1 MSIKFAKGSGSM
13 VEQRSPK
20 PSVACSSRVSPAKR
34 RSPERTSFSL
44 QFFRDTNT
52 QRNRGG
58 THSLRLRLHLTLR
71 VANKFAMLR
80 YISRFAL
87 SRVASPLPKEVLR
100 GFFFSCIRDSNTQ
113 RIRDGTM
120 SVRLWLRRNDVRA
133 PVVATERCPC
143 YLFIDYHF
151 QSN

>member
-1 MSIKFAKGSGSM
+1 M

-34 RSPERTSFSL
+34 RSPERTSFL
-44 QFFRDTNT
+44 CQLIRDTNT

-71 VANKFAMLR
+71 GANEFAMLR

-87 SRVASPLPKEVLR
+87 SRVASPLPREEVLKGLLFYVSRFATRTRNAIAAERYSLRLRLHLTLR
-100 GFFFSCIRDSNTQ
+100 GASDIATLSQ
-113 RIRDGTM
+113 
-120 SVRLWLRRNDVRA
+120 LRN
-133 PVVATERCPC
+133 
-143 YLFIDYHF
+143 I
-151 QSN
+151 

>member
-34 RSPERTSFSL
+34 SPIGLLFSF
-44 QFFRDTNT
+44 
-52 QRNRGG
+52 
-58 THSLRLRLHLTLR
+58 
-71 VANKFAMLR
+71 
-80 YISRFAL
+80 
-87 SRVASPLPKEVLR
+87 
-100 GFFFSCIRDSNTQ
+100 IRDSNTQ

-120 SVRLWLRRNDVRA
+120 SVRLRLHVTRRFANTFASLCYFSRFALSRVASPLPKEVPWDFFFHLFAIRTHNA
-133 PVVATERCPC
+133 FATERCPC

-151 QSN
+151 QSY

>member
-34 RSPERTSFSL
+34 RSPERASFSL

-58 THSLRLRLHLTLR
+58 THSLRLRLHVTR
-71 VANKFAMLR
+71 RFANTFASLC
-80 YISRFAL
+80 YFSRFAL
-87 SRVASPLPKEVLR
+87 SRVASPLPREEVLK
-100 GFFFSCIRDSNTQ
+100 GLLFLCSFFATRT
-113 RIRDGTM
+113 
-120 SVRLWLRRNDVRA
+120 RNA
-133 PVVATERCPC
+133 FATERCPC
-143 YLFIDYHF
+143 ACGCI
-151 QSN
+151 

>member
-1 MSIKFAKGSGSM
+1 M

-52 QRNRGG
+52 QRIRGG

-87 SRVASPLPKEVLR
+87 SRVASPLPKEVLL
-100 GFFFSCIRDSNTQ
+100 GFFFIYSRFEHTTHS
-113 RIRDGTM
+113 
-120 SVRLWLRRNDVRA
+120 RRNDVRA
-133 PVVATERCPC
+133 PAVAME
-143 YLFIDYHF
+143 
-151 QSN
+151 